1 MFFAA
6 GAINQ
11 VSPYN
16 PQVIN
21 MVNKSDHEIFVG
33 ANENG
38 NGILQ
43 TYNLDNGIFLD
54 GHDFI
59 DNPIVALC
67 RGKEGVVFI
76 ATEQGIYKYDTNSQS
91 VPSPISDIQAIHLE
105 WDLVNQVLVITTENE
120 LMVLNFLWDPI
131 ITYPLNGEP
140 EELMVWYSK

>member
-1 MFFAA
+1 
-6 GAINQ
+6 
-11 VSPYN
+11 
-16 PQVIN
+16 
-21 MVNKSDHEIFVG
+21 MVNKSDYEIFVG

-43 TYNLDNGIFLD
+43 TYNLDNGIFFD
-54 GHDFI
+54 SHDFI

-67 RGKEGVVFI
+67 QGKEGVVFI

-91 VPSPISDIQAIHLE
+91 VPSLISDILAKNLQ

-120 LMVLNFLWDPI
+120 LMVLNSFWVPI

-140 EELMVWYSK
+140 EKLMVWYSK